1 MNAATLW
8 LRESDAPHR
17 FGLKGPRAAE
27 LLRQCG
33 FSVPGKPNTWAPLRA
48 RDRDDSPNVIARLGN
63 TGVLPRSRPML
74 SSANCQR
81 SLTGAAGAYPVLRQD
96 AALRARRRARRGCA
110 GRSVQRGLR
119 RAAAGRKPVV
129 MTLMTGVGVLV
140 LPQSTDDGMVHR
152 IWCDPSFGS
161 YLWETLAEVVKTT
174 IGRAA

>member
-48 RDRDDSPNVIARLGN
+48 RDRDDSPNMIARLGN
-63 TGVLPRSRPML
+63 TEFFLEAADAEFGEL
-74 SSANCQR
+74 QR

-96 AALRARRRARRGCA
+96 AAFVLGGA
-110 GRSVQRGLR
+110 
-119 RAAAGRKPVV
+119 RAADALTEVCNVDFAALPPAGKPVV